1 MMKYSLLLLLLSFG
15 IVSAQKTVHVYN
27 QTYQVKGA
35 LVCEGYVEPLLEKE
49 SKPWV
54 DCYAYL
60 NDHQLIYSRVFT
72 VDKIITLLQ
81 VYEVNIT
88 MLDLKNAKVD
98 WELDYMSNPQLHC
111 IQLITI
117 DNKSVV
123 NFNQYDGKGAPL
135 TYKNNKLNVDFND
148 EKKAKDYL
156 KELRA
161 AAKNK

>member
-1 MMKYSLLLLLLSFG
+1 MKYYLLLSLLFCG
-15 IVSAQKTVHVYN
+15 ILSAQRTVHVYN
-27 QTYQVKGA
+27 QTYQVKGN
-35 LVCEGYVEPLLEKE
+35 LVCEGYVEPLHEKE

-60 NDHQLIYSRVFT
+60 NDHQLVYSRVFT
-72 VDKIITLLQ
+72 VDKVIVLLQ
-81 VYEVNIT
+81 VYEVDIT
-88 MLDLKNAKVD
+88 ILDLKNAKVD
-98 WELDYMSNPQLHC
+98 WELDYMSDPQFHC

-123 NFNQYDGKGAPL
+123 NFNQYDGKGSPL
-135 TYKNNKLNVDFND
+135 TYKNNKLNIDFND
-148 EKKAKDYL
+148 EKNAKDYL